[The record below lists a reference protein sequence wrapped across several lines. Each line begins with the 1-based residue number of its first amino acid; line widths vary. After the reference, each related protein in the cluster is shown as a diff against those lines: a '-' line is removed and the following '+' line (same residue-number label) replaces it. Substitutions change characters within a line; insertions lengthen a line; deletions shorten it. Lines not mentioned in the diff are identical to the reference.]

1 MAESVV
7 LPGAAGDLVG
17 QLALPPGAELGDA
30 AVILCHGFP
39 AGPRGALGSGEGY
52 AELAEHIADETGA
65 AVLTF
70 RFRGCGESK
79 GDFSLSGWIDDLG
92 VAIDWLTAT
101 RDVAQVGVAGF
112 SAGGAVALCRAA
124 KDKRVRSVAGFAV
137 PTTFDAWSQ
146 DPRKFLDRCRE
157 LGVVRHKNFPEDITT
172 WAADF
177 LDNSPRKAIS
187 LMGRRQVLLVH
198 GQDDDQVPV
207 TAARELM
214 AAGGEMG
221 MIDVRVLFGAVHR
234 LRDDPRA
241 IAILVGWASRLG
253 PHKSDSE

>member
-17 QLALPPGAELGDA
+17 QLALPPGAERGAA

-39 AGPRGALGSGEGY
+39 GSPKGALASGEGY
-52 AELAEHIADETGA
+52 GELAEFIADETGA

-70 RFRGCGESK
+70 TFRGCGQSE
-79 GDFSLSGWIDDLG
+79 GEFSLQGWVEDLG
-92 VAIDWLTAT
+92 VAIDWLVTT
-101 RDVAQVGVAGF
+101 RDVEHVGVAGF
-112 SAGGAVALCRAA
+112 SAGGGVALCQAA

-157 LGVVRHKNFPEDITT
+157 VGVIKAKGFPEDINA
-172 WAADF
+172 WAAEF
-177 LDNSPRKAIS
+177 VDNSPRKAIS
-187 LMGRRQVLLVH
+187 MMGRRQVMLVH
-198 GQDDDQVPV
+198 GKDDETVPV

-214 AAGGEMG
+214 AASGEMG
-221 MIDVRVLFGAVHR
+221 TVDVRVLFGAVHR
-234 LRDDPRA
+234 LRHDPRA

-253 PHKSDSE
+253 PPKSDSE